1 MPPRKST
8 TNTFA
13 RIDEAQEI
21 GKAKPRAI
29 PGPSPTPDKPKAKK
43 KTRKAPTEPIP
54 EPRPEPKPEPV
65 IVRSNVRKPNTP
77 YKRDG
82 HIYAICPKELK
93 RRLDRAVL
101 AEKEKRDPT
110 PMDLSIAVE
119 EAVRM
124 WLKKH
129 GH

>member
-1 MPPRKST
+1 MPPRKLT

-21 GKAKPRAI
+21 GKAKPPK
-29 PGPSPTPDKPKAKK
+29 PGPSPTPDKPKAEKK
-43 KTRKAPTEPIP
+43 PRKTAPKSP
-54 EPRPEPKPEPV
+54 PKQEDTPPPPV
-65 IVRSNVRKPNTP
+65 VVKSNVRKPNTP

-82 HIYAICPKELK
+82 HIYAITPKELK
-93 RRLDRAVL
+93 RALDRAVL
-101 AEKEKRDPT
+101 AEKEKRDPV

-129 GH
+129 GYK